1 MINKVVQEV
10 TDRIA
15 ARSRDLRSRYLAHI
29 ERDAA
34 PVTGR
39 SCLSCSNLAHI
50 MAPMPI
56 EDKQRLA
63 GLKAPNI
70 GIVTAYNDM
79 LSAHQP
85 FATYPDIIKA
95 AAAEQGATAQ
105 VAGGVPA
112 MCDGVTQGRPGMEL
126 SLFSRDVIAMSAGVA
141 LTHDAFDAAICLG
154 TCDKIIP
161 GLLIG
166 ALQFPHLPVVFSGAG
181 PMPSGISNAEKSRVR
196 QRHAEGRASQQDL
209 LESEA
214 KAYHAPGTC
223 TFYGT
228 ANSNQVLIEV
238 MGLHMPGTA
247 FAPPG
252 TALREALLRSA
263 VQRLTVVTK
272 ATEFTP
278 IGRIVDEKAIV
289 NAVVALLATGGSTN
303 HTIHWVAVA
312 RAAGIILT
320 WDDFSDI
327 AAVVPLLARVY
338 PNGEADVNAFE
349 AAGGI
354 PYLIRECLNAGLMH
368 EDVLTIAGAG
378 LSRYTMRAQMQEG
391 LLTYQALADASGAS
405 DVLRPVSAPFEA
417 ESGLKILSGNLGK
430 AVIKTSSV
438 KPEHRKITAPAK
450 VFESQDAI
458 QRSFKAGLLTGDFIA
473 VLRFQGPRANG
484 MPELHKLTP
493 VLGILMDRGQK
504 VALVTDGRMS
514 GASGKVAAAIHVTPE
529 ASEGGVLSLLRDGD
543 MITIDCT
550 SGKLE
555 AQINPDELA
564 TRVSAKI
571 PVPETTLGRGLFAPW
586 RHLASSADQ
595 GASIVGSLV

>member
-1 MINKVVQEV
+1 MMNSVVREV
-10 TDRIA
+10 TNRIM
-15 ARSRDLRSRYLAHI
+15 ARSHDLRLRYLDHV
-29 ERDAA
+29 ERDAV
-34 PVTGR
+34 PVSGR
-39 SCLSCSNLAHI
+39 SCLSCSNLAHV
-50 MAPMPI
+50 MAPMADA
-56 EDKQRLA
+56 DKKRLA

-85 FATYPDIIKA
+85 FATYPDIIRKVA
-95 AAAEQGATAQ
+95 RRKGATAQ

-126 SLFSRDVIAMSAGVA
+126 SLFSRDVIAMSTAVA

-181 PMPSGISNAEKSRVR
+181 PMPTGISNAEKSAVR
-196 QRHAEGRASQQDL
+196 QRHAEGKATQEEL

-214 KAYHAPGTC
+214 RAYHAPGTC

-228 ANSNQVLIEV
+228 ANSNQVLVEV

-252 TALREALLRSA
+252 TPLRAALLQGA
-263 VQRLTVVTK
+263 IERLTEVTK
-272 ATEFTP
+272 AGAFTP

-303 HTIHWVAVA
+303 HTMHWVAVA

-320 WDDFSDI
+320 WDDFSDL

-349 AAGGI
+349 RAGGI
-354 PYLIRECLNAGLMH
+354 PYLIRECLDAGLMH
-368 EDVLTIAGAG
+368 DDVLTIAGPG
-378 LSRYTMRAQMQEG
+378 LRRYTRCAVMKDGVLGYE
-391 LLTYQALADASGAS
+391 ALPAGSGAP
-405 DVLRPVSAPFEA
+405 DVLRPVSAPFET
-417 ESGLKILSGNLGK
+417 ESGLRILAGNMGK
-430 AVIKTSSV
+430 AVIKTSAV
-438 KPEHRKITAPAK
+438 KPANRKITAPARI
-450 VFESQDAI
+450 FDSQDALHAA
-458 QRSFKAGLLTGDFIA
+458 FKAGHLRGDFIA

-493 VLGILMDRGQK
+493 VLGILMDRGHK

-514 GASGKVAAAIHVTPE
+514 GASGKVPAAIHVTPE
-529 ASEGGVLSLLRDGD
+529 ASEGGILSLLQDGD
-543 MITIDCT
+543 VITLD
-550 SGKLE
+550 SNAGLLE
-555 AQINPDELA
+555 AHVSATELA
-564 TRVSAKI
+564 ARKPALQPTGAA
-571 PVPETTLGRGLFAPW
+571 TLGRGLFAPW
-586 RHLASSADQ
+586 RSLASPADQ